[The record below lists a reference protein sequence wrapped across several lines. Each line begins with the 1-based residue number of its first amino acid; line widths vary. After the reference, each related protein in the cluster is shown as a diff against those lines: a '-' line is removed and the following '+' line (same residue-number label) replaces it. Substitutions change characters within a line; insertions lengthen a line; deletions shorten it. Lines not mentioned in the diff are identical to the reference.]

1 MSKKQH
7 LFIII
12 VYVIING
19 IIFWMTHKEYL
30 SMHFSINEGIA
41 LMVGGIL
48 GVERFFYT
56 FLIYMGLTTPMLYGL
71 GLTVK
76 RKLELVLYVL
86 IAVGASIPILNG
98 NGL

>member
-1 MSKKQH
+1 M
-7 LFIII
+7 
-12 VYVIING
+12 
-19 IIFWMTHKEYL
+19 IFWLTHERVL

-41 LMVGGIL
+41 LMVGGIF
-48 GVERFFYT
+48 GVEHFFYT
-56 FLIYMGLTTPMLYGL
+56 FLIYMGITTPMLYGL

-86 IAVGASIPILNG
+86 IAVGVSVPILNG